1 MNNIENNDL
10 VLKTAKKRVKFK
22 KHLTL
27 YILINLMLWVAYFIP
42 LDRKTLLYILLG
54 ILSTWTI
61 VIIAHYFFAIKWNKK
76 MLDKEVES
84 LLHKQEKDEM
94 IR

>member
-1 MNNIENNDL
+1 MSNIENNDL

-27 YILINLMLWVAYFIP
+27 YILINLMLWVVYFIP
-42 LDRKTLLYILLG
+42 LDRETFLYVLLS
-54 ILSTWTI
+54 ILSIWTL
-61 VIIAHYFFAIKWNKK
+61 VMIAHYFFAIKWNKK

-84 LLHKQEKDEM
+84 LLQKQEKDEV